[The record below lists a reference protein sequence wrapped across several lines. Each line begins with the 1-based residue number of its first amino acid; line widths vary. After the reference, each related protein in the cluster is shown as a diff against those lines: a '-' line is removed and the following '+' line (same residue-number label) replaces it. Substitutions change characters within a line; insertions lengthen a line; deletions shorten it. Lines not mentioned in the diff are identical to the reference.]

1 MVSFRLSEALAH
13 GKRRLI
19 DFSPAVPHH
28 QPIARKNG
36 SAIIMRSAKVVVAST
51 PCA

>member
-19 DFSPAVPHH
+19 DS
-28 QPIARKNG
+28 
-36 SAIIMRSAKVVVAST
+36 SET
-51 PCA
+51 PDSMLKSS